1 MIHAGYEKLL
11 VWQKADE
18 LAYQIYMASKAFP
31 REELYAMTSQVRR
44 AALSVPTNLVEGY
57 ARQGRNEFRQFTNI
71 ALGSLAEARYLL
83 GFCLR
88 RCLKSGTGILPVGL
102 CGIGILPMIHGL
114 EAHAT
119 MSWLLKHPLR
129 LEYLKLAQHKRL
141 ETQGEEVG
149 RLLWGLYQSLGG
161 RSDK

>member
-1 MIHAGYEKLL
+1 MINAGYEKLL

-18 LAYQIYMASKAFP
+18 LAYQVYMASKFFP

-83 GFCLR
+83 GFCL
-88 RCLKSGTGILPVGL
+88 K
-102 CGIGILPMIHGL
+102 
-114 EAHAT
+114 
-119 MSWLLKHPLR
+119 
-129 LEYLKLAQHKRL
+129 LEYLKPTQHKRL

-149 RLLWGLYQSLGG
+149 RLLWGLYQSLAKK
-161 RSDK
+161 SDKGEKGDK